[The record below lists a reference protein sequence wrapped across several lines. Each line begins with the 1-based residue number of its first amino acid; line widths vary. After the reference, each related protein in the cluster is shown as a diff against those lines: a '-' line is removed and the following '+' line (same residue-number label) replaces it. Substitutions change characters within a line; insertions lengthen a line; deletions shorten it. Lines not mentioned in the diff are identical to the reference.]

1 MSIILSS
8 EKLEFKSMIAYPDL
22 SVERGSVTFISGPSG
37 CGKSTLLR
45 LLNATYTPSRGSIY
59 FNGMDMEDF
68 EAVSLRRKIILAGQ
82 NAYLFKGSIE
92 ENFRIFHEYNE
103 SLMTAG
109 AAMKEYLKR
118 CCLDFDLNASCDVMS
133 GGEKQRV
140 FLAIAL
146 SLHPEVLL
154 LDEPTSA
161 LDINSADQVMRN
173 IIDWCRQNDTTLI
186 LVSHDKG
193 LQDRYAEAVIRLEGS
208 R

>member
-8 EKLEFKSMIAYPDL
+8 KELEFQSMIAYPDL

-45 LLNATYTPSRGSIY
+45 LLNATYTPSHGNIY
-59 FNGMDMEDF
+59 FNGTNFDEF
-68 EAVSLRRKIILAGQ
+68 ETVLQAV
-82 NAYLFKGSIE
+82 YLFKGSIE

-103 SLMTAG
+103 SSMTTG
-109 AAMKEYLKR
+109 TGMKEYLKI
-118 CCLDFDLNASCDVMS
+118 CCLNFDLNASCDVMS

-146 SLHPEVLL
+146 SLHTEVLL

-161 LDINSADQVMRN
+161 LDINLADQVMKN
-173 IIDWCRQNDTTLI
+173 IIDWCRENDTTLI

-193 LQDRYAEAVIRLEGS
+193 LQDRHAEAVIRLEGS